1 MLSRVWGLCCVCA
14 CVTACGNSDNTT
26 EPIGGDATRPTTIDL
41 DMTRPDMDRPFDQSV
56 ETDAMVSN
64 QMDMTVDM
72 NVQKDAMVI
81 TDADLDC
88 LDACIEDSL
97 TWGRI
102 GGFTP
107 YNVIYTLN
115 PCNTQIVQIESFNAV
130 DPDALRCERTA
141 PGCGSEAR
149 ITLQDVLAKLAIVSR
164 TNAFDFRGVYGVDS
178 RPVDGQVFSIVFQG
192 QELLLGD
199 PCGGS
204 VSDCTNPPPEVIELA
219 DLLWDFGRAME
230 NNEPSCANI
239 RDGL

>member
-1 MLSRVWGLCCVCA
+1 
-14 CVTACGNSDNTT
+14 
-26 EPIGGDATRPTTIDL
+26 
-41 DMTRPDMDRPFDQSV
+41 MDRSFDQSF
-56 ETDAMVSN
+56 EIHDMASN
-64 QMDMTVDM
+64 QMDMTIDM
-72 NVQKDAMVI
+72 NAQTDTMI
-81 TDADLDC
+81 TRDADLEC
-88 LDACIEDSL
+88 LDACIEDRL

-107 YNVIYTLN
+107 YDVIYTVS

-130 DPDALRCERTA
+130 DPDALRCERIA
-141 PGCGSEAR
+141 PSCQDDAR
-149 ITLQDVLAKLAIVSR
+149 ITLPRVLAQLSIVLES
-164 TNAFDFRGVYGVDS
+164 NAFEFGEVYGVDS

-239 RDGL
+239 RNGL